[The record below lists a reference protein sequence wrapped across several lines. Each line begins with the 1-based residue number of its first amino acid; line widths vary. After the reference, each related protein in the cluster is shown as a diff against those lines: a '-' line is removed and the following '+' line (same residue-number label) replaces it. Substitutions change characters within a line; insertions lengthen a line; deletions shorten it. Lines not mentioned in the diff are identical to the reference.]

1 MHLGTFLCR
10 PLQNNNV
17 KWLNFTYF
25 CERAMANFRI
35 FFWNALGAC
44 LAWASFYTDRRT
56 EHFYTVAIFEGKIQ
70 IHFIPGIVPAFAV
83 FTLRFNEAF
92 VKHWNWGSNYYAFWF
107 KDSNYTEVKW
117 KKRLKVKAMNNA
129 STLVIKQI
137 NLESMGLGKCL
148 IRGFTGGSYSADKI
162 QYNTIQYNNLY
173 FTSNLR

>member
-56 EHFYTVAIFEGKIQ
+56 EHFYTVAIFAGKIQ
-70 IHFIPGIVPAFAV
+70 IHFIPGIVPGFAV
-83 FTLRFNEAF
+83 FTLRFNQAF

-107 KDSNYTEVKW
+107 NDSNYTEVKW
-117 KKRLKVKAMNNA
+117 KKKKIEGECNEQRFYARNQTNKFRVN
-129 STLVIKQI
+129 
-137 NLESMGLGKCL
+137 
-148 IRGFTGGSYSADKI
+148 GSWQMFNKRFYRRFI
-162 QYNTIQYNNLY
+162 LCG
-173 FTSNLR
+173 